1 LYDVYHMQITEGN
14 LASTIAENIARIG
27 HLQVADVP
35 GRNEPGTGEIN
46 FSYLFRHLD
55 AIGYDGWIGCQYNPL
70 LTTEEGL
77 EWFTRYQSESIE
89 A

>member
-1 LYDVYHMQITEGN
+1 
-14 LASTIAENIARIG
+14 
-27 HLQVADVP
+27 
-35 GRNEPGTGEIN
+35 
-46 FSYLFRHLD
+46 LFRHLD
-55 AIGYDGWIGCQYNPL
+55 AIGYEGWIGCQYNPL